1 MNFYKA
7 KIIHY
12 NALIVEKIF
21 EISNDDILFFQ
32 VNNIT
37 ECVKAAAELCMN
49 YSTLRDNKRFNSSIY
64 NVFYSKSGEVSRD
77 DILCIR
83 DECNIS
89 NSSEKDYKDELE
101 NLLKS
106 EDEYNVLL
114 ITYDKKLDRI
124 SITKNFVSYD
134 DD

>member
-7 KIIHY
+7 RISSY
-12 NALIVEKIF
+12 NASIVEKIF

-49 YSTLRDNKRFNSSIY
+49 YSALGDNKRFNSSVY
-64 NVFYSKSGEVSRD
+64 NVFYSESGEYTRD

>member
-7 KIIHY
+7 KISSY
-12 NALIVEKIF
+12 NTVIGKNF
-21 EISNDDILFFQ
+21 GISNDDILFFQ
-32 VNNIT
+32 VSNIK
-37 ECVKAAAELCMN
+37 ECVKAIAIFCMT
-49 YSTLRDNKRFNSSIY
+49 YSLLETNIRFNSSIY
-64 NVFYSKSGEVSRD
+64 NMFYTEDDEYNRD

-89 NSSEKDYKDELE
+89 NTSENDYKHELE

-114 ITYDKKLDRI
+114 ITYDKTKDTI

-134 DD
+134 D

>member
-7 KIIHY
+7 KISIY
-12 NALIVEKIF
+12 NTIIGENF
-21 EISNDDILFFQ
+21 GISNDDILFFQ
-32 VNNIT
+32 VSDIT
-37 ECVKAAAELCMN
+37 ECVKAAAEFCMN
-49 YSTLRDNKRFNSSIY
+49 YSMLEDNKRFNSAVY
-64 NVFYSKSGEVSRD
+64 NIFYSKDNEYTKD

-89 NSSEKDYKDELE
+89 NTSENDYKRELE

-114 ITYDKKLDRI
+114 ITYDKTKDTI

-134 DD
+134 D